1 LVIGNRLAA
10 NIGHY
15 KTENTKLTFVNS
27 RRRPVSVNSITAMP
41 CYGSRVKIQLDGLAD
56 IDPLRVPLPNG
67 TEVVTR
73 VEARDGER
81 LIKQGA
87 IGRVVSSDGD
97 RVEVAIIGG
106 ARATYDREQLT
117 PRKAG
122 QLRFARRRHAAW
134 EALGDTVILETVVG
148 SRAWGLADESSDID
162 RRGVFAL
169 PMPWTCGLTD
179 PPEDL
184 VSADG
189 SATYWEVAKTIG
201 QAVRADPNTLE
212 ALFLESATAADPI
225 GQWLLDER
233 DAFASAEI
241 YGSFGRYALSQLKK
255 LRQSLRL
262 AEHRGLLLEWLA
274 ADPSM
279 DLDAAAARLAS
290 EVGAS
295 HDRARSYIKQLYSS
309 MFDQQLL
316 AERELA
322 SLAAFAAERAGDF
335 ELPRELRPKNA
346 YNLLRLLVTATRWL
360 REGIPTFE
368 ITGALRGELLAIK
381 RGEVP
386 LAEVLAR
393 AEELAEDLEDARA
406 HTALPRRADI
416 GRADALL
423 RKIRVECARRY
434 LERVP
439 GPFGIDAIEPP
450 AAAWSS
456 ENTRD

>member
-1 LVIGNRLAA
+1 MKIRL
-10 NIGHY
+10 
-15 KTENTKLTFVNS
+15 E
-27 RRRPVSVNSITAMP
+27 
-41 CYGSRVKIQLDGLAD
+41 GLAD

-73 VEARDGER
+73 VEARDGDH

-106 ARATYDREQLT
+106 ARASYDRGDLT

-122 QLRFARRRHAAW
+122 QLRFAQRRHAAW
-134 EALGDTVILETVVG
+134 EALGANVVIETVVG
-148 SRAWGLADESSDID
+148 SRAWGLATEGSDTD
-162 RRGVFAL
+162 LRGVFAL
-169 PMPWTCGLTD
+169 PFAWTVGIAE

-184 VSADG
+184 ISADG
-189 SATYWEVAKTIG
+189 SATYWEVGKTIA

-212 ALFLESATAADPI
+212 ALFLGSATARDEI

-262 AEHRGLLLEWLA
+262 AEHRGLVLEWLA

-279 DLDAAAARLAS
+279 SLDAAAVRLAG
-290 EVGAS
+290 EVAVS
-295 HDRARSYIKQLYSS
+295 TERARSYIKQLYSS

-316 AERELA
+316 ADREFA
-322 SLAAFAAERAGDF
+322 SLVAFAAERAGADF
-335 ELPRELRPKNA
+335 DLPREQRPKNA

-360 REGIPTFE
+360 REGAPTFAV
-368 ITGALRGELLAIK
+368 TGALRDELMAIK

-393 AEELAEDLEDARA
+393 AELLAADLEDARE
-406 HTALPRRADI
+406 HTALPPRADV

-423 RKIRVECARRY
+423 RRVRIECARRH
-434 LERVP
+434 LDREP
-439 GPFGIDAIEPP
+439 GPFGRDAIEPP
-450 AAAWSS
+450 PAAWS
-456 ENTRD
+456 